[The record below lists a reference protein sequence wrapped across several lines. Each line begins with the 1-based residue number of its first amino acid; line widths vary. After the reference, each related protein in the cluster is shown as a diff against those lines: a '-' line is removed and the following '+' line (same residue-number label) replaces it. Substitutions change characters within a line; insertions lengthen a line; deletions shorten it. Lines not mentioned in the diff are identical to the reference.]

1 MPFIETPESNALKS
15 KVEKLLSEILDFT
28 DENKN
33 LKINV
38 IKDYADNGNIKLLE
52 PLLKN
57 AQTKKAFF
65 LPILDSFVFNTAKF
79 KEFLEY
85 SSACNSYSKYLGQK
99 IGLYMGDSSLLDRNE
114 VVLNFPFKDCV
125 LEGGQRKEDGLDTY
139 YEYNEKKGEYEKK
152 QSKRR
157 EVFYNEVLAQ
167 DEIDSLFSP
176 KAFCNAKR
184 YEKGKSEKCTK
195 LNRDAELNKKRG
207 LSEDTITDNLII
219 KGNNLLALHS
229 LKKEFAGK
237 VKLIYIDPPFNTGKD
252 DFKYN
257 DNFNHSTW
265 LTFMRNRL
273 EIAKDLLSEKG
284 SIFLHLDFHESH
296 YMKILMDE
304 VFGRENF
311 RNNIVWCY
319 TGPSGSTNF
328 LPRKHDDILYYSKT
342 ENNEYHIQY
351 IKHKSGVHN
360 SGQVFGNTD
369 TDENFKAE
377 AEAQGKKLEDFWL
390 DIYSTDRY
398 RSEMLNFVGQK
409 PEALIERILNIGTS
423 ESDIVLDYHLGS
435 GTTAAVAH
443 KMNRQYI
450 GIEQLDYGEND
461 SVVRLQN
468 VINDDQT
475 GISKSVNWQ
484 GGGSFVYL
492 ELAKKNETALEQISA
507 CKSLEEL
514 TELFDELCS
523 KYFLHYNV
531 RVKEFRK
538 EIESERF
545 RLLSLK
551 QQKEMFSRMLDLNQL
566 YVNTDDRHDINT
578 GLTEIDIAITEDFYQ
593 LKKDG
598 E

>member
-1 MPFIETPESNALKS
+1 MPFFDTPETNALKS
-15 KVEKLLSEILDFT
+15 KVEKLLSEIPDFT

-65 LPILDSFVFNTAKF
+65 SPVLDSFIFNTAKF

-85 SSACNSYSKYLGQK
+85 SSACNSYSKYLGKK

-139 YEYNEKKGEYEKK
+139 YEYDDKKSEYTEK

-176 KAFCNAKR
+176 KAFCNTKR

-207 LSEDTITDNLII
+207 LAEDTITDNLII

-409 PEALIERILNIGTS
+409 PEALIERILSIGTS

-468 VINDDQT
+468 VINGDQT

-492 ELAKKNETALEQISA
+492 ELAKKNEAALEQISD
-507 CKSLEEL
+507 CKSLVEL
-514 TELFDELCS
+514 TESFDELCS

-545 RLLSLK
+545 KQLNLK

-566 YVNTDDRHDINT
+566 YVNTDDRHDKNT
-578 GLTEIDIAITEDFYQ
+578 GLTKDDIAITENFYQ
-593 LKKDG
+593 LK
-598 E
+598 

>member
-1 MPFIETPESNALKS
+1 MPFFDTPETNALKS
-15 KVEKLLSEILDFT
+15 KVEKLLSEIPDFT

-65 LPILDSFVFNTAKF
+65 SPVLDSFIFNTAKF

-85 SSACNSYSKYLGQK
+85 SSACNSYSKYLGKK

-139 YEYNEKKGEYEKK
+139 YEYDDKKSEYTEK

-176 KAFCNAKR
+176 KAFCNTKR

-207 LSEDTITDNLII
+207 LAEDTITDNLII

-237 VKLIYIDPPFNTGKD
+237 VKLIYIDPPYNTGKD

-409 PEALIERILNIGTS
+409 PEALIERILSIGTS

-468 VINDDQT
+468 VINGDQT

-492 ELAKKNETALEQISA
+492 ELAKKNETALEQISD

-545 RLLSLK
+545 KQLNLK

-566 YVNTDDRHDINT
+566 YVNTDDRHDKNT
-578 GLTEIDIAITEDFYQ
+578 GLTENDIAITEDFYQ
-593 LKKDG
+593 LK
-598 E
+598 